1 MSKRSTLLT
10 ICLLTALVLLICL
23 VATPTAAQ
31 DGPTPSQQTRAAERT
46 QTPTPTPTRSGPFV
60 ATPDGPLIFD
70 FPTPRAVGVQGPIAG
85 QELSALEK
93 SALAVVKLNGCS
105 QAAATACTAS
115 DGSGIVIH
123 PRGLILTALHVV
135 IEDPD
140 DLRSPL
146 LPEVSVGIMEDPDE
160 PVQSSYRATVAAIDS
175 ELDLALLRIIP
186 PVGEPEPFFPTL
198 PVETMSNR
206 AFRTENLRVMGF
218 PRGQTRLK
226 QPSVDF
232 YGLSDD
238 AAVEVEG
245 PLVGRG
251 FSGGP
256 LLVAGEDRY
265 HVGGVVFFRTDG
277 PVLVQP
283 IHLLTNLRWRDPN
296 APRLWIENVQIE
308 PTEIGGLAGLRLAAN
323 AHAVDLAER
332 RLRLVAT
339 AFDPEQDQPWPSADE
354 PLVLRRTFEPT
365 RFVDVFPLDL
375 EASLMGLGP
384 LPERLRFALQLW
396 DVDESRLLWDGEA
409 YYLNIAT
416 VPAEPP
422 TPKLST
428 PIARPST
435 IAPSIFDGSVPEK
448 SEEGRFTL
456 LGQAPVNSTLEI
468 LANEVPLGETI
479 ADAEGFW
486 TFNVRLDEP
495 GEYILSVRAIYS
507 DTQVANADGPALV
520 SVSSPTP
527 TNTVTPT
534 NSATRTATRTAV
546 PTLSDLLAP
555 QAVTLTPEERATSTP
570 ESDACV
576 VQISGLNLRNGPG
589 VAYAPPI
596 DSLALDTVLL
606 PLARDVNGSWI
617 EVEVTSTGRNGWV
630 SSASQYVDCNIDI
643 AKLPIGIALPA
654 PTPTLVPRPMPSPI
668 RGGDGSAG
676 K

>member
-10 ICLLTALVLLICL
+10 LCLLTALVLLICL

-31 DGPTPSQQTRAAERT
+31 DGPTPLQQTRSAEHT

-105 QAAATACTAS
+105 QAAATVCTAS
-115 DGSGIVIH
+115 DGSGIMIH
-123 PRGLILTALHVV
+123 PRGLILTALHV
-135 IEDPD
+135 IIQDPD

-160 PVQSSYRATVAAIDS
+160 PAQSSYRATVVAIDS

-186 PVGEPEPFFPTL
+186 PAGEPEPFFPTL

-232 YGLSDD
+232 FGMNDD
-238 AAVEVEG
+238 DAVEVEG

-283 IHLLTNLRWRDPN
+283 IHLLTSLRWRDSE
-296 APRLWIENVQIE
+296 APRLWIENVQFE

-323 AHAVDLAER
+323 VHAIDLAER

-339 AFDPEQDQPWPSADE
+339 AFDPEQDKPWPSADE
-354 PLVLRRTFEPT
+354 PLILRRSFEPQ
-365 RFVDVFPLDL
+365 RFVDVLLLDL
-375 EASLMGLGP
+375 KATLMGLGP

-396 DVDESRLLWDGEA
+396 DVNESRLLWDGEA
-409 YYLNIAT
+409 HYLAEAVAPTVTAT
-416 VPAEPP
+416 RMPMKTATPTPTARQSAATP
-422 TPKLST
+422 TPKETT
-428 PIARPST
+428 PDAAT
-435 IAPSIFDGSVPEK
+435 IV
-448 SEEGRFTL
+448 
-456 LGQAPVNSTLEI
+456 QA
-468 LANEVPLGETI
+468 A
-479 ADAEGFW
+479 
-486 TFNVRLDEP
+486 
-495 GEYILSVRAIYS
+495 
-507 DTQVANADGPALV
+507 VA
-520 SVSSPTP
+520 
-527 TNTVTPT
+527 
-534 NSATRTATRTAV
+534 ATRTTEAIVMAVQQSIDATLTA
-546 PTLSDLLAP
+546 LAP
-555 QAVTLTPEERATSTP
+555 TKTPTPRRRLATATPPATLTSLPPRDSSPVVGENTSDTTANELVLAIAEDTVSLDPACAFETLPSIIHKATYETLTTFP
-570 ESDACV
+570 
-576 VQISGLNLRNGPG
+576 PG
-589 VAYAPPI
+589 SVEKIIP
-596 DSLALDTVLL
+596 SLAKSWDISADGTVYTFYLDDSAVFS
-606 PLARDVNGSWI
+606 NGDR
-617 EVEVTSTGRNGWV
+617 VTSGDVFFSFNRLK
-630 SSASQYVDCNIDI
+630 NIADN
-643 AKLPIGIALPA
+643 
-654 PTPTLVPRPMPSPI
+654 PSFLMETH
-668 RGGDGSAG
+668 RLSHTDR
-676 K
+676 